1 MPLPHARSTRRGTPA
16 VGPEERRRRARG
28 ALLGLAVGDAFG
40 TTMEFKVLG
49 SPPFPELC
57 TGPHTEMTGKGPFDV
72 KPGQVTDDTQMAVAL
87 ATSLRGIKRFDAE
100 DVNAR
105 YRAWLPH
112 AFDVGNQTRAALAG
126 WVPGGGPFHAAK
138 VHWLQNG
145 RKPAGNGSL
154 MRTAPIGVFLWND
167 GEARLRASLE
177 DSAITHPDPRC
188 QLACAVFNA
197 AIAQAIAWPEPEVD
211 AKKLVAGLTAELN
224 LAAARLGRELKEH
237 VREVQD
243 AVAALRE
250 DLELAQRPDPQLY
263 GPELHLH
270 QHQGYVRVAFRFAF
284 WELLHA
290 PSLQAGLT
298 DVVNRGGDA
307 DTNGA
312 IAGALLGAVHGEG
325 AIPQAWRQAVLECV
339 PRQPALREAYH
350 PVQFLPLADRATEQ

>member
-1 MPLPHARSTRRGTPA
+1 MPLPASLRRNHAHDTGSD
-16 VGPEERRRRARG
+16 ERRRRARG

-40 TTMEFKVLG
+40 TTLEFKALG
-49 SPPFPELC
+49 APPFPELC
-57 TGPHTEMTGKGPFDV
+57 HGPHTEITGKGPFDV

-87 ATSLRGIKRFDAE
+87 AGSLRGIKRFDAG
-100 DVNAR
+100 DVLSR

-112 AFDVGNQTRAALAG
+112 AFDVGNQTRAALEG
-126 WVPGGGPFHAAK
+126 YVPGASPFHAAK
-138 VHWLQNG
+138 AHWIHHG

-154 MRTAPIGVFLWND
+154 MRTAPIGVFFWND
-167 GEARLRASLE
+167 REARIRASLE
-177 DSAITHPDPRC
+177 DSALTHADPRC
-188 QLACAVFNA
+188 QLACVVLNA
-197 AIAQAIAWPEPEVD
+197 AIAQAIAWPSPEVD
-211 AKKLVAGLTAELN
+211 AKKLVEGLGAELN
-224 LAAARLGRELKEH
+224 LAAVKLGRELPEH

-263 GPELHLH
+263 GPEIHMH
-270 QHQGYVRVAFRFAF
+270 HHQGFVRVAFRLAF

-312 IAGALLGAVHGEG
+312 IAGALLGAVHGE
-325 AIPQAWRQAVLECV
+325 AALPSAWRQAVLEAV

-350 PVQFLPLADRATEQ
+350 PVQFLPLADRATET